1 VIAIP
6 RLPAMKRVAAL
17 RPAIDTDGPRVRLG
31 LVWGAVAT
39 VATFAGPLPAAI
51 AFAAVALAAA
61 GQTCR
66 AWRRDAR
73 RPYRPVAIAGA
84 VLIALAAAAG
94 PVAVVAAAVISGVGA
109 VGAAQAKL
117 GQRDWDAP
125 LTAAIALAVGVAA
138 SGVPLAR
145 GELGATPAFVLL
157 ATVLVAEASWYL
169 IGSGARTF
177 LDAPAA
183 STAAIGAVSMAVAAV
198 LVPPFRGAS
207 PWVLGAIAAVLV
219 PLGPYVA
226 SALLPRADAFAPALR
241 RLDGFLLVSPP
252 WVLVASALLDL
263 R

>member
-1 VIAIP
+1 MIAAVRIP
-6 RLPAMKRVAAL
+6 SVRLASL
-17 RPAIDTDGPRVRLG
+17 RPSIDTDGPRVRLG
-31 LVWGAVAT
+31 LVWGAIAT
-39 VATFAGPLPAAI
+39 VATLAGPLPAAV
-51 AFAAVALAAA
+51 AFGAVALGAA

-84 VLIALAAAAG
+84 VLIALSGAAG
-94 PVAVVAAAVISGVGA
+94 PIAVTAAAVISGVGA
-109 VGAAQAKL
+109 FGAAQARL

-125 LTAAIALAVGVAA
+125 LTAAIALVVGIAA

-145 GELGATPAFVLL
+145 AELGATAAFVLL
-157 ATVLVAEASWYL
+157 ATVFVAEASWFV

-177 LDAPAA
+177 LDAPVA
-183 STAAIGAVSMAVAAV
+183 STAAVAAVSMAVAAV

-207 PWVLGAIAAVLV
+207 PWVLGAIAAVLI

-226 SALLPRADAFAPALR
+226 SAVLPKPNAFAPALR
-241 RLDGFLLVSPP
+241 RVDGFLLVSPV